1 MSDTDPEIEV
11 LETAVPPHPVGA
23 PPRFRELVALAL
35 KTTDT
40 TVLDDAEQD
49 YRGVFDGVG
58 EFIQSQIGEYLP
70 PHLQWLPACCDP
82 EKLRAG
88 YERGIVRLWTIELAD
103 GRAMVFESR
112 CKCVRLRPFAGLQL
126 GDQPT

>member
-23 PPRFRELVALAL
+23 PSRFREMVALAL

-40 TVLDDAEQD
+40 TVLDDAERD
-49 YRGVFDGVG
+49 YRGVFDGVD

-82 EKLRAG
+82 EKLQAG
-88 YERGIVRLWTIELAD
+88 YERGLVRLWTIGLPD
-103 GRAMVFESR
+103 GHVMVFES
-112 CKCVRLRPFAGLQL
+112 Q
-126 GDQPT
+126 GDSRHR